1 MVSPMGNGRLLA
13 SAVEV
18 DITPPV
24 GTALDGYVARRG
36 VSTGIHDALKGQ
48 VLLLQSGTQQ
58 IALVCLDLLGAN
70 LEFTQRVREGIEAT
84 IGVPGHHLMLACSHT
99 HSGPAGFLPANLGFP
114 STPDPQLQQEVARK
128 VIGAAV
134 WALERLQPAR
144 VGVGRGR
151 VEGIGRNRNDPE
163 AGPADQEVVVLRVDE
178 EAGEPLAV
186 LTNYGCHPTV
196 LGADNLQV
204 SADYPGSARAA
215 LRSLYPRTTFLYT
228 NGASGDVST
237 RFTRR
242 EQTFPEVL
250 RMGRILAGEVLK
262 VMETTVTRDE
272 AELRGRLESVEL
284 KFRSFPA
291 PAEAQRELERLQ
303 AELEALKASGAPH
316 GEIRVATTRV
326 EGATVQQILAEGL
339 AGRAHNVSQVQV
351 LKIGELCLVGLPGEP
366 FTRTVLEIKGPSK
379 APVTAVVSYA
389 NDEQAYFPDALS
401 VAEGTYEA
409 LVSPFGPGVADRL
422 REVALRLIEE
432 V

>member
-1 MVSPMGNGRLLA
+1 
-13 SAVEV
+13 
-18 DITPPV
+18 
-24 GTALDGYVARRG
+24 
-36 VSTGIHDALKGQ
+36 
-48 VLLLQSGTQQ
+48 
-58 IALVCLDLLGAN
+58 
-70 LEFTQRVREGIEAT
+70 
-84 IGVPGHHLMLACSHT
+84 
-99 HSGPAGFLPANLGFP
+99 
-114 STPDPQLQQEVARK
+114 
-128 VIGAAV
+128 
-134 WALERLQPAR
+134 
-144 VGVGRGR
+144 
-151 VEGIGRNRNDPE
+151 
-163 AGPADQEVVVLRVDE
+163 
-178 EAGEPLAV
+178 
-186 LTNYGCHPTV
+186 V